1 MTKDEI
7 RRRLASS
14 WIYVKTLFQW
24 IFFAIVVGGIGGAV
38 GTLFHYCIEWVTEY
52 RIAHDFILWLLP
64 VGGIAIVFLYRLC
77 HMENDRGT
85 NLIISSIRSNEQ
97 VSILMAPLIFISTVI
112 THLFGGSAGREGAA
126 LQIGGSIGAFIGRHF
141 HMDEKNM
148 HLITMCGMSSVF
160 AALFGTPL
168 TAAMFSMEVVSVGV
182 VYYSAIVPCIFSSLV
197 GFAVAGMAGIAPTA
211 FNIEELIPE
220 LSVLSVAQVSVLA
233 ALCAVLSIV
242 FCVLLHTSGHWFK
255 EKFSNQYIRI
265 IVGGIFLI
273 ALTLLSGSRDY
284 NGAGMAVI
292 EQALR
297 GQAVPWAFFLKMLF
311 TAVTIGSGFKGG
323 EIVPTF
329 FVGATF
335 GCVAAPLLGLDAGFG
350 GAVGLIALFCGV
362 VNCPIS
368 SLLLS
373 IDMFGSEGMLFF
385 AIASGIS
392 YMLSGYY
399 SLYNSQKIVYS
410 KVAAEYVNMDTK

>member
-14 WIYVKTLFQW
+14 WIYVRTLFQW
-24 IFFAIVVGGIGGAV
+24 IFYAVVVGGIGGSV
-38 GTLFHYCIEWVTEY
+38 GTLFHYCVDWATEY
-52 RIAHDFILWLLP
+52 RQSHGLILWFLP
-64 VGGIAIVFLYRLC
+64 VGGLFIVFLYRLC

-85 NLIISSIRSNEQ
+85 NLIFSSIRSGEK
-97 VSILMAPLIFISTVI
+97 VSAWLAPLIFLSTVI

-126 LQIGGSIGAFIGRHF
+126 LQIGGSLGAFVGRVF
-141 HMDEKNM
+141 HLDEKNM

-182 VYYSAIVPCIFSSLV
+182 VYYAAIVPCIFSSLV
-197 GFAVAGMAGIAPTA
+197 GFSIAGMAGVPPTV
-211 FNIEELIPE
+211 FNIEELLP
-220 LSVLSVAQVSVLA
+220 SLSVASVFQVSVLA
-233 ALCAVLSIV
+233 ALCALLSIG
-242 FCVLLHTSGHWFK
+242 FCVLLHKAGHFFQKQWP
-255 EKFSNQYIRI
+255 NPYVRVM
-265 IVGGIFLI
+265 VGGAFL
-273 ALTLLSGSRDY
+273 LFMTLLSGSRDY
-284 NGAGMAVI
+284 NGAGMPII
-292 EQALR
+292 EQALK
-297 GQAVPWAFFLKMLF
+297 GQALPWAFLLKMLF

-323 EIVPTF
+323 EIVPAF
-329 FVGATF
+329 FTGATF
-335 GCVAAPLLGLDAGFG
+335 GCIVAPFLGMDAGFG

-362 VNCPIS
+362 VNCPVS

-373 IDMFGSEGMLFF
+373 VDMFGSQGMLFF

-410 KVAAEYVNMDTK
+410 KVAAEYVNMDTR

>member
-7 RRRLASS
+7 RRKLASS
-14 WIYVKTLFQW
+14 WIYVRTLLQW
-24 IFFAIVVGGIGGAV
+24 IFCAIVVGGIGGAV

-64 VGGIAIVFLYRLC
+64 VGGIAIVFLYWLC

-97 VSILMAPLIFISTVI
+97 VSILMAPLIFVSTVI

-126 LQIGGSIGAFIGRHF
+126 LQIGGSIGAFIGRRF

-197 GFAVAGMAGIAPTA
+197 GFAVAGMAGIAPTV
-211 FNIEELIPE
+211 FNIEELIPG
-220 LSVLSVAQVSVLA
+220 LSVISVVQVSVLA

-265 IVGGIFLI
+265 IVGGILLI

-335 GCVAAPLLGLDAGFG
+335 GCVVAPILGLDAGFG

-362 VNCPIS
+362 VNCPVS

>member
-14 WIYVKTLFQW
+14 WIYVRTLFQW
-24 IFFAIVVGGIGGAV
+24 IFFAVVVGGIGGAV

-52 RIAHDFILWLLP
+52 RTAHDFVLWLLP
-64 VGGIAIVFLYRLC
+64 VGGIAIVFLYRSC

-85 NLIISSIRSNEQ
+85 NLILSSIRSNEQ
-97 VSILMAPLIFISTVI
+97 VSILMAPLIFVSTVI

-126 LQIGGSIGAFIGRHF
+126 LQIGGSIGAFIGRRF
-141 HMDEKNM
+141 HMDEKNI

-220 LSVLSVAQVSVLA
+220 LSVMSVAQVSVLA
-233 ALCAVLSIV
+233 AFCAVLSIV

-265 IVGGIFLI
+265 IVGGILLVV
-273 ALTLLSGSRDY
+273 LTLLSGCRDY
-284 NGAGMAVI
+284 NGAGMASI

-335 GCVAAPLLGLDAGFG
+335 GCVVAPLLGLDAGFG

-362 VNCPIS
+362 VNCPVS

-399 SLYNSQKIVYS
+399 SLYNSQKIMYS

>member
-335 GCVAAPLLGLDAGFG
+335 GCVAAPLLGMDAGFG

>member
-7 RRRLASS
+7 RRKLASS
-14 WIYVKTLFQW
+14 WIYVRTLLQW
-24 IFFAIVVGGIGGAV
+24 IFCAIVVGGIGGAV

-64 VGGIAIVFLYRLC
+64 VGGIVIVLLYRLC

-85 NLIISSIRSNEQ
+85 NLILSSIRSNEQ
-97 VSILMAPLIFISTVI
+97 VSILMAPLIFVSTVI

-126 LQIGGSIGAFIGRHF
+126 LQIGGSIGAFIGRRF

-197 GFAVAGMAGIAPTA
+197 GFVVAGMAGIAPTV
-211 FNIEELIPE
+211 FNIEELIPG
-220 LSVLSVAQVSVLA
+220 LSVISVVQVSVLA

-265 IVGGIFLI
+265 IVGGILLI

-335 GCVAAPLLGLDAGFG
+335 GCVVAPILGLDAGFG

-362 VNCPIS
+362 VNCPVS

>member
-38 GTLFHYCIEWVTEY
+38 GALFHYCIEWVTEY

-197 GFAVAGMAGIAPTA
+197 GFAVAGMAGITPTA